1 MSARDAFLEIV
12 QGAQVL
18 DDVATGVVEENLAV
32 LVTADRHQPLK
43 LVAVLK
49 QLVYRLRN
57 TLTRQDGYLGARAE
71 LGLFSGGFL
80 LHVPKKAL
88 CLLKR

>member
-32 LVTADRHQPLK
+32 LVDRVKTLDDAD
-43 LVAVLK
+43 A
-49 QLVYRLRN
+49 
-57 TLTRQDGYLGARAE
+57 A
-71 LGLFSGGFL
+71 
-80 LHVPKKAL
+80 
-88 CLLKR
+88 